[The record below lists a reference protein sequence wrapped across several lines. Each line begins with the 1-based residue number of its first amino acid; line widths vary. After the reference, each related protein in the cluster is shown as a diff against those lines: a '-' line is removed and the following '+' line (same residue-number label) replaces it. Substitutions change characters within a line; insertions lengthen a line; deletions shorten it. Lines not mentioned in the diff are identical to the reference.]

1 MSARGRWLLA
11 NCLWIVWGSI
21 YLAAPA
27 IAQARPNP
35 AAPIVLQETSPGAG
49 ALADTFIAAAT
60 PTSAH
65 AADPI
70 LSLGWQS
77 SALFDLDL
85 GQLPAG
91 AQVTEAILTLWVE
104 GRSAQATL
112 AVAAHP
118 LWRPWAAEA
127 TWLQAAAGVPWQ
139 EPGASGVA
147 DCGAPLSRQ
156 TLDAVGQWYA
166 WDITAA
172 VQAWQ
177 SRPVGP
183 LQVILAVDAPAAA
196 EYYIASSEW
205 RVADHRPRVS
215 IRLRASAD
223 DPPSTPIGG
232 SVNDR
237 AYPDLP
243 PTPIATRPVETGP
256 MPKVAP
262 TLLPIADVATPVAPA
277 SPIAPILPAATATP
291 PLILAPTATAMP
303 TATPTATS
311 PWDEPPIYSEPL
323 VLTPQLTVA
332 PTWPAAGAPPS
343 GISSGRIYAKIE
355 AVWLTD
361 AHHLSATAYLF
372 TDRALTVPPCAWEPT
387 VRLWGASGVQPA
399 RMLAVGRKRLVE
411 ERGVRFPAWDFVDV
425 DLSAIQRP
433 SAPLHFYVT
442 VDGMVT
448 VRNVVSVGADL
459 RPQGAADPYAA
470 APAIATQAPLDAVIQ
485 IVWPH
490 GGAPVA
496 QAERANVTAALFA
509 NGSRLAT
516 PDAAG
521 WPTVRLHWSINDGL
535 DETEGVGVIGSPREV
550 NVNGARAVVWDFN
563 DIDVRAAHNPEN
575 RMTFW
580 LSVDGVAASSSL
592 WVHSIDGRPGLLL
605 ADLPGASC
613 Q

>member
-1 MSARGRWLLA
+1 MNARGRWLLA

-21 YLAAPA
+21 YLAVPTV
-27 IAQARPNP
+27 AQARPKP
-35 AAPIVLQETSPGAG
+35 AAPIVWQETSPGAG

-112 AVAAHP
+112 TVAAHP

-127 TWLQAAAGVPWQ
+127 NWLQAAAGALWQ
-139 EPGASGVA
+139 ESGASGVA
-147 DCGAPLSRQ
+147 DRGAPLSRQ

-196 EYYIASSEW
+196 EYYITSSEW
-205 RVADHRPRVS
+205 RVAAHRPRLS
-215 IRLRASAD
+215 IRLRTAAD
-223 DPPSTPIGG
+223 DPPSAPAGG
-232 SVNDR
+232 GTNDR

-243 PTPIATRPVETGP
+243 PTPIATHPAEIAPT
-256 MPKVAP
+256 PKAAS
-262 TLLPIADVATPVAPA
+262 TLLPVIDAATPVAPV
-277 SPIAPILPAATATP
+277 SPIAPTLPAAT
-291 PLILAPTATAMP
+291 PTATAIP
-303 TATPTATS
+303 SATPTATS

-323 VLTPQLTVA
+323 VLTPQPTIA
-332 PTWPAAGAPPS
+332 PTRPAAIVPPTPS
-343 GISSGRIYAKIE
+343 IASGRIYAKIE
-355 AVWLTD
+355 ALWLID
-361 AHHLSATAYLF
+361 ARHLSATAYLF

-411 ERGVRFPAWDFVDV
+411 ERGVRFPAWDFADV

-433 SAPLHFYVT
+433 PAPLHFYVT

-459 RPQGAADPYAA
+459 RPQGAPDPYAA
-470 APAIATQAPLDAVIQ
+470 APTIATQAPLDAVIQ

-516 PDAAG
+516 PGAAG

-563 DIDVRAAHNPEN
+563 DIDVRAARNPEN

-580 LSVDGVAASSSL
+580 LSVDGAAASSSL

>member
-1 MSARGRWLLA
+1 MNARGRWLLA
-11 NCLWIVWGSI
+11 NCLWIVWGSL
-21 YLAAPA
+21 YLAAPT
-27 IAQARPNP
+27 IAQARSNP

-49 ALADTFIAAAT
+49 ALADTFITAAT
-60 PTSAH
+60 PASAH

-85 GQLPAG
+85 SQLPVG
-91 AQVTEAILTLWVE
+91 AQVTEATLSLWVE

-112 AVAAHP
+112 VVAAHP
-118 LWRPWAAEA
+118 LWRPWTAEA
-127 TWLQAAAGVPWQ
+127 TWTQAAVGAPWQ
-139 EPGASGVA
+139 QPGASGDA
-147 DCGAPLSRQ
+147 DRGAPLSRQ

-205 RVADHRPRVS
+205 RAVDHRPRAS
-215 IRLRASAD
+215 IRFQTSAD
-223 DPPSTPIGG
+223 DPQPTLVGG
-232 SVNDR
+232 GANDR

-243 PTPIATRPVETGP
+243 PTPIATPRSEIRPT
-256 MPKVAP
+256 PKVAP
-262 TLLPIADVATPVAPA
+262 TLLPIADVATPAAPA
-277 SPIAPILPAATATP
+277 SPIAPTLPAATATP
-291 PLILAPTATAMP
+291 TAIP
-303 TATPTATS
+303 TATPTPSPTPTPTS

-323 VLTPQLTVA
+323 VLTPQPTIA
-332 PTWPAAGAPPS
+332 PTRPAATASPPL
-343 GISSGRIYAKIE
+343 GVSSGRIYAKIE
-355 AVWLTD
+355 ALWLTD
-361 AHHLSATAYLF
+361 ARHLSATAYLF
-372 TDRALTVPPCAWEPT
+372 TDRALAVPPCAWEPT

-399 RMLAVGRKRLVE
+399 RPLAVGHKRMVE
-411 ERGVRFPAWDFVDV
+411 ERGVRFPAWDFTNV

-433 SAPLHFYVT
+433 PAPLHFYVT

-448 VRNVVSVGADL
+448 VHNVVSVGADL
-459 RPQGAADPYAA
+459 RPQGATDPYAV

-490 GGAPVA
+490 GGAPVT

-516 PDAAG
+516 PGAAG
-521 WPTVRLHWSINDGL
+521 WPTVRLHWSINYGF
-535 DETEGVGVIGSPREV
+535 DETDGVGIVGSPREV

-563 DIDVRAAHNPEN
+563 DIDVRAARNPEN

-592 WVHSIDGRPGLLL
+592 WVHSSDGRPGLLL

-613 Q
+613 R